1 MEGGIAAMPVNLLEH
16 ADHALTQFARGA
28 VAADAPLSTLR

>member
-1 MEGGIAAMPVNLLEH
+1 MEGSIAAVPVNLLEH